1 MKRTWT
7 LAFCVVAALV
17 AMPAAAQTGAVR
29 GKVVDEQGQPV
40 DGAKVEINFKGGVT
54 RKFETKTNKKGEYTQ
69 VGLQGGLYEID
80 ITKEG
85 YQVGQ
90 TGGRVSLGDPT
101 YMPEVKLKAGKT
113 AAAGGGA
120 DKAVD
125 ELRAQFTKAAELA
138 QSGKHVEAEA
148 IYKDLL
154 VKYPQVPELHYN
166 LGYIYQ
172 TRKDWTAAE
181 TEFKK
186 AIEMR
191 PSYSEAQSALAS
203 VYQSSGQ
210 GDKAMEVAK
219 QSASGGDAKSQFNLG
234 IVAMNQG
241 KEEDALAAFQKAAEL
256 DPTNPE
262 PHYFIGTRSMQ
273 LGKLPEAVAALE
285 KYIAMAPA
293 GAANLAAAK
302 QILPALK
309 AALPK
314 K

>member
-7 LAFCVVAALV
+7 LAFFVAAGLL
-17 AMPAAAQTGAVR
+17 ALPAAAQTGAVR

-40 DGAKVEINFKGGVT
+40 DGAKVEIIFKGGVT

-69 VGLQGGLYEID
+69 VGLQGGIYEID
-80 ITKEG
+80 VTKEG
-85 YQVGQ
+85 FQVGE

-101 YMPEVKLKAGKT
+101 YMPEVKLRAGK
-113 AAAGGGA
+113 AAPPGA
-120 DKAVD
+120 DKAVE
-125 ELRAQFTKAAELA
+125 ELRAQFGKAAELA
-138 QSGKHVEAEA
+138 QSGKHDEAEA
-148 IYKDLL
+148 LYKDLL
-154 VKYPQVPELHYN
+154 VKNPQIPEIHYN
-166 LGYIYQ
+166 LGFIYQ
-172 TRKDWTAAE
+172 QKKDWPAAIAAYQ
-181 TEFKK
+181 K
-186 AIEMR
+186 AVEIR
-191 PSYSEAQSALAS
+191 PSYSEAQTALAS

-219 QSASGGDAKSQFNLG
+219 QSASGGDAKSHFNLG

-241 KEEDALAAFQKAAEL
+241 KEEEALAAFQKAAEL

-273 LGKLPEAVAALE
+273 MGKLPEAVAALE

-293 GAANLAAAK
+293 NAANLPAAK

>member
-7 LAFCVVAALV
+7 LAFLVAAAFL
-17 AMPAAAQTGAVR
+17 ALPAAAQTGAVR

-40 DGAKVEINFKGGVT
+40 DGAKVEIHFKGGVT

-69 VGLQGGLYEID
+69 VGLQGGIYDID

-113 AAAGGGA
+113 PVAA
-120 DKAVD
+120 DKGLD
-125 ELRAQFTKAAELA
+125 ELRTQFTKAAELA
-138 QSGKHVEAEA
+138 QAGKHEEAEA

-154 VKYPQVPELHYN
+154 VKNPSVPELHYN
-166 LGYIYQ
+166 LGFIYQ
-172 TRKDWTAAE
+172 SRKDWTSAE
-181 TEFKK
+181 ASFKK
-186 AIEMR
+186 AIELR
-191 PSYSEAQSALAS
+191 PTYSEAQSALAS
-203 VYQSSGQ
+203 VYQASGQ
-210 GDKAMEVAK
+210 GDKAMEVAQ
-219 QSASGGDAKSQFNLG
+219 QSASSGTDAKSQFNLG
-234 IVAMNQG
+234 IVSMNQG
-241 KEEDALAAFQKAAEL
+241 KEEEALAAFKKAAEL
-256 DPTNPE
+256 DPANPE

-273 LGKLPEAVAALE
+273 LGRLPEAVAALE
-285 KYIAMAPA
+285 KYISMAPA
-293 GAANLAAAK
+293 TAPNLAAAK

>member
-7 LAFCVVAALV
+7 LAFVAAALL
-17 AMPAAAQTGAVR
+17 AIPAAAQTGAVR

-40 DGAKVEINFKGGVT
+40 EGAKVELDFKGGVT

-69 VGLQGGLYEID
+69 VGLQGGIYEIN

-85 YQVGQ
+85 FQVGQ

-101 YMPEVKLKAGKT
+101 YMAEVKLRAGKT
-113 AAAGGGA
+113 AAAAGA
-120 DKAVD
+120 DKAID

-138 QSGKHVEAEA
+138 QSGKHEEAEV

-154 VKYPQVPELHYN
+154 VKNPSVPELHYN
-166 LGYIYQ
+166 LGFIYQ
-172 TRKDWTAAE
+172 QRKDWAAAE
-181 TEFKK
+181 AAFKK
-186 AIEMR
+186 AIEIR
-191 PSYSEAQSALAS
+191 PAYSEAQTALAS

-241 KEEDALAAFQKAAEL
+241 KEEEALAAFQKAAEL
-256 DPTNPE
+256 DPTNAE
-262 PHYFIGTRSMQ
+262 PHYFIGTRSLQ
-273 LGKLPEAVAALE
+273 LGRLPEAVAALE

-293 GAANLAAAK
+293 GAANLPAAK

>member
-1 MKRTWT
+1 MKPTWT
-7 LAFCVVAALV
+7 LAFVAAALLAV
-17 AMPAAAQTGAVR
+17 PAAAQTGAVR

-40 DGAKVEINFKGGVT
+40 DGAKVEISFKGGVT

-69 VGLQGGLYEID
+69 VGLQGGVYEID
-80 ITKEG
+80 VTKEG
-85 YQVGQ
+85 FQVGQ

-101 YMPEVKLKAGKT
+101 YMPEVKLRAGKT
-113 AAAGGGA
+113 AAAGAAA
-120 DKAVD
+120 DKAVE

-138 QSGKHVEAEA
+138 QSGKHEEAEA

-154 VKYPQVPELHYN
+154 VKNPLVPELHYN
-166 LGYIYQ
+166 LGFIYQ
-172 TRKDWTAAE
+172 QRKDWTAAE
-181 TEFKK
+181 AAFKK
-186 AIEMR
+186 AIEIR
-191 PSYSEAQSALAS
+191 PAYSDAQTALAS

-234 IVAMNQG
+234 IVAMNQN
-241 KEEDALAAFQKAAEL
+241 KDEEALAAFQKAAEL
-256 DPTNPE
+256 DPTFAE
-262 PHYFIGTRSMQ
+262 PYYFIGTRSMQ
-273 LGKLPEAVAALE
+273 LGRLPEAVAALE

-293 GAANLAAAK
+293 SAANLPAAK